1 MTLLKAIFD
10 SHASLEW
17 VYNMRAPLSWIKE
30 FVDIP
35 ESITAEQISDGLIRV
50 GFEVEEIITQ
60 GSDLTGPLVFA
71 QVLSIEELTE
81 FKKPVRYVGLDCGEN
96 ATRYVICGA
105 TNFAVGDVIVAAL
118 PGAVLPGDFV
128 IAARETYGKTSNGM
142 ICSARELGLG
152 DDHSGIMT
160 FTEGSVTIGAD
171 AIAGLL
177 INDVIFDIAVNP
189 DRGYALSIRG
199 IAREVAASQGL
210 AFRDPVEPLRGLTFP
225 ETGKGVAA
233 KIADPST
240 ASVFYLRTLSD
251 FDPTATTPLW
261 MRRRIEKMGMR
272 AISLV
277 VDVTNY
283 VMLELGQPLHAFDK
297 SKIKGGLTIKRA
309 GKAQPF
315 TTLDGQIRQ
324 LDPDDLMVCDDEQ
337 PLALAGT
344 MGGASSEISD
354 STTEIALEAV
364 RFEPICVAKNSRRHK
379 LSSEA
384 SRRLERSVDPS
395 LAEFASA
402 RFVQLLTENSSAR
415 HVATVV
421 AGEPRYAPV
430 VKIDPAFISRTLGV
444 EIAPSKIAEV
454 LRIIGCDVDEKTF
467 EVDPPS
473 WRSDLLT
480 PSDFTEEVARMIGY
494 DQIPSVL
501 PPRPLHASLTVNQKR
516 RRAVAQMFANRG
528 LAEVQTFPFTNQE
541 TIDFMGFV
549 GERAA
554 TYKIANP
561 MSEEFPLMRVHLVP
575 GLIEVAARN
584 ISRGAKD
591 FAIFEMGSIFRS
603 SQKLVPFISPDLSQR
618 PDQKQI
624 EEIFASVPTQGYHV
638 AGLLVGKNETEDWQ
652 GKARSYTWQ
661 DAIACAQ
668 DVLSLCHLKWTVERS
683 EFAPWHPGRC
693 AELVVNGKAVA
704 HAGELHPRIVAKY
717 GLPERSVAFAVAL
730 SALPESELVRPSTVG
745 TMPAALQD
753 VALIVDAGV
762 AASAVESALR
772 TGAGDLL
779 ESITLFDRYDK
790 LGDDKISLAFS
801 LVFRAPDRTLTGAE
815 VAAMREAAVAEAFK
829 ATGAILRTA

>member
-1 MTLLKAIFD
+1 
-10 SHASLEW
+10 
-17 VYNMRAPLSWIKE
+17 MRAPLSWINE
-30 FVDIP
+30 FVEIPSGTSP
-35 ESITAEQISDGLIRV
+35 ESISEALIRV

-60 GSDLTGPLVFA
+60 GADLSGPLVFA
-71 QVLSIEELTE
+71 KVLSIEELTE
-81 FKKPVRYVGLDCGEN
+81 FKKPVRYVGLDCGEQE
-96 ATRYVICGA
+96 TRYVICGA
-105 TNFAVGDVIVAAL
+105 TNFEVGDCVVAAL
-118 PGAVLPGDFV
+118 PGAVLPGDFK
-128 IAARETYGKTSNGM
+128 IGARETYGKISNGM

-160 FTEGSVTIGAD
+160 FSEETVMIGSD
-171 AIAGLL
+171 AIAGLE
-177 INDVIFDIAVNP
+177 INDVILDISINP

-199 IAREVAASQGL
+199 IAREVAGSLGFT
-210 AFRDPVEPLRGLTFP
+210 FRDPVDAVRSLTFT
-225 ETGKGVAA
+225 ETGKGVSA
-233 KIADPST
+233 KIADPDT
-240 ASVFYLRTLSD
+240 ASVFYLRTLSN
-251 FDPTATTPLW
+251 FDAKATTPLW

-272 AISLV
+272 SISLV

-315 TTLDGQIRQ
+315 TTLDGQVRQ

-344 MGGASSEISD
+344 MGGAYSEISE
-354 STTEIALEAV
+354 TTTDIALEAV
-364 RFEPICVAKNSRRHK
+364 RFDPICVAKNSRRHK

-384 SRRLERSVDPS
+384 SRRLERGVDPS
-395 LAEFASA
+395 LAQFASA
-402 RFVQLLTENSSAR
+402 RFVQLLTEHSSAE

-421 AGEPRYAPV
+421 DGEPRFAPV
-430 VKIDPAFISRTLGV
+430 VKLDPAFVSRILGFD
-444 EIAPSKIAEV
+444 IPATQIAEI
-454 LRIIGCDVDEKTF
+454 LRVIGCDVDEATF

-480 PSDFTEEVARMIGY
+480 EADLTEEVARMIGY
-494 DQIPSVL
+494 DKIPSVL
-501 PPRPLHASLTVNQKR
+501 PPRPLHATLTPTQKR
-516 RRAVAQMFANRG
+516 RRAVANMLANRG

-554 TYKIANP
+554 TYRIANP

-575 GLIEVAARN
+575 GLIEVAQRN

-603 SQKLVPFISPDLSQR
+603 SQKLVPFISPDLQKR
-618 PDQKQI
+618 PDQKI
-624 EEIFASVPTQGYHV
+624 IDGIFASVPPQAFHV
-638 AGLLVGKNETEDWQ
+638 AGLLVGKIEEEDWQ

-661 DAIACAQ
+661 DAIALAQ
-668 DVLSLCHLKWTVERS
+668 DILQLCNLEWTVKRS
-683 EFAPWHPGRC
+683 DFAPWHPGRC
-693 AELVVNGKAVA
+693 AELIVDGKAVA

-717 GLPERSVAFAVAL
+717 GLPERSVAFAVGL
-730 SALPESELVRPSTVG
+730 SALPDSPRVRPTTVG

-753 VALIVDAGV
+753 VALIVDASV
-762 AASAVESALR
+762 PAADVEKALR
-772 TGAGDLL
+772 EGAGELL

-790 LGDDKISLAFS
+790 LGDNKISLAFS

-815 VAAMREAAVAEAFK
+815 VTQMREAAVAAAAK

>member
-1 MTLLKAIFD
+1 
-10 SHASLEW
+10 
-17 VYNMRAPLSWIKE
+17 MRAPLSWIKE

-35 ESITAEQISDGLIRV
+35 TTITAEEISDGLIRV
-50 GFEVEEIITQ
+50 GFEVEEIIHQ
-60 GSDLTGPLVFA
+60 GADLTGPLVFA

-81 FKKPVRYVGLDCGEN
+81 FKKPVRYVGLDCGEGS
-96 ATRYVICGA
+96 TRFVICGA
-105 TNFAVGDVIVAAL
+105 TNFVVGDLIVAAL
-118 PGAVLPGDFV
+118 PGAVLPGDFA

-160 FTEGSVTIGAD
+160 FAQGSVTIGED
-171 AIAGLL
+171 AIAGLM
-177 INDVIFDIAVNP
+177 INDVIFDVSVNP
-189 DRGYALSIRG
+189 DRGYALSMRG
-199 IAREVAASQGL
+199 IAREVAASLGL
-210 AFRDPVEPLRGLTFP
+210 SYTDPVDSLRGLTFA
-225 ETGKGVAA
+225 ETGKGVSA

-240 ASVFYLRTLSD
+240 ASVFYLRTLTN

-272 AISLV
+272 SISLV

-309 GKAQPF
+309 GRAQPF
-315 TTLDGQIRQ
+315 TTLDGQVRQ
-324 LDPDDLMVCDDEQ
+324 LHPDDLMVCDDEQ

-344 MGGASSEISD
+344 MGGAWSEISET
-354 STTEIALEAV
+354 TTEIALEAV
-364 RFEPICVAKNSRRHK
+364 RFDPVCIAKNSRRHK

-402 RFVQLLTENSSAR
+402 RFVQLLTENSSAQ
-415 HVATVV
+415 HVATVFD
-421 AGEPRYAPV
+421 GKPRYAPLLML
-430 VKIDPAFISRTLGV
+430 DPSFISRILGI
-444 EIAPSKIAEV
+444 EIAPEKIAEL
-454 LRIIGCDVDEKTF
+454 LRVVGCDVDEKTF

-473 WRSDLLT
+473 WRWDLLT
-480 PSDFTEEVARMIGY
+480 PADLAEEVARMIGY
-494 DQIPSVL
+494 DKIPSIL
-501 PPRPLHASLTVNQKR
+501 PPRPLHASLTPTQKR
-516 RRAVAQMFANRG
+516 RRAVATLLAARG

-549 GERAA
+549 GERAS
-554 TYKIANP
+554 TYAIANP

-603 SQKLVPFISPDLSQR
+603 SQKLVEGIFPEIGSR
-618 PDQKQI
+618 PSADVIK
-624 EEIFASVPTQGYHV
+624 EIYASVPPQGFHV
-638 AGLLVGKNETEDWQ
+638 AGLLVGKVENEDWQ
-652 GKARSYTWQ
+652 GSSRSYGWQ
-661 DAIACAQ
+661 DAIAAAS
-668 DVLSLCHLKWTVERS
+668 DILALCHLPWTIARS
-683 EFAPWHPGRC
+683 QFAPWHPGRC
-693 AELVVNGKAVA
+693 AELIVDGKAVA
-704 HAGELHPRIVAKY
+704 HAGELHPRIIAKY
-717 GLPERSVAFAVAL
+717 GLPPRSAAFAVAL
-730 SALPESELVRPSTVG
+730 SALPESPRVRPTTVG

-753 VALIVDAGV
+753 VALIVDEKI
-762 AASAVESALR
+762 AAADVESALR
-772 TGAGDLL
+772 QGAGPLL

-790 LGDDKISLAFS
+790 IGDGKVSLAFA

-815 VAAMREAAVAEAFK
+815 ITELREAAVAQASQ
-829 ATGAILRTA
+829 ATGATLRTA